1 MKTARQKKKDN
12 TMKLKALDDFVK
24 NYYPTV
30 FNEFQ
35 QIYAGQSTSQQ
46 TPESSHVIL
55 DENSNSLLNFEPFD
69 FNLEVNDFMLKLEPN
84 NTNVSDNDPFMGL
97 ETLFQDLETNSSPLL
112 DLEPFDFNLKVNNLE
127 LNNNNDDPFIGF
139 ETFIQDLEAN
149 DGNNNSSL
157 LNLEP
162 FDFNPALNLEPNI
175 VKVSDNDPLMN
186 LELNDVEI
194 NSPILDPL
202 DLWPFDIDI
211 GLDFDL

>member
-1 MKTARQKKKDN
+1 
-12 TMKLKALDDFVK
+12 MKLKALHDFVK

-35 QIYAGQSTSQQ
+35 QIYTGKSTSQQ

-55 DENSNSLLNFEPFD
+55 DENSNSSLNFEPFG
-69 FNLEVNDFMLKLEPN
+69 FNLEVNDFMLNLKPN
-84 NTNVSDNDPFMGL
+84 NTSVSNNDPFMGL
-97 ETLFQDLETNSSPLL
+97 ETLFQDLETNNSPLL

-127 LNNNNDDPFIGF
+127 LNNNNNNNDDPFIDF

-149 DGNNNSSL
+149 DGNNNNSSL

-175 VKVSDNDPLMN
+175 VKVSDNDPFMN
-186 LELNDVEI
+186 LELNDIEI

-202 DLWPFDIDI
+202 DLWLFDIDI